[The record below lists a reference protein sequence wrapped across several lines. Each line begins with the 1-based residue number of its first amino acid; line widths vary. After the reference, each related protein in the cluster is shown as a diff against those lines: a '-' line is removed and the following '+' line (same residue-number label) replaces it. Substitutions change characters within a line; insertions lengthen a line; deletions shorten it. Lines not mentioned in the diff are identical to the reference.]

1 MAFASRTKF
10 SNTCLCPPL
19 VMIKVSCTF
28 ARAALNAFTES
39 AFWLYVARIAAFRS
53 SETCLSDTP
62 EERKNSAPDWEV
74 RFDHS
79 M

>member
-1 MAFASRTKF
+1 M
-10 SNTCLCPPL
+10 
-19 VMIKVSCTF
+19 KVSCTF
-28 ARAALNAFTES
+28 ARAAPNAFIEP

-62 EERKNSAPDWEV
+62 EERKKSAPDWEV